1 MSMKKIKAI
10 VEGEIELDFEIN
22 TDEAR
27 TLLGEINAAIANHK
41 REWRDAMGSVWEK
54 EDMAQMG
61 NQISLPVRAGS
72 CLEK

>member
-22 TDEAR
+22 VDEAR

-54 EDMAQMG
+54 EDMARKWE
-61 NQISLPVRAGS
+61 IKYR
-72 CLEK
+72 CLSVLAHA